1 VEGKKDEWIV
11 KILRAIKVP
20 GYKSHNYYLRTPYIP
35 AIADEELKGQ
45 RIEDVVN
52 RWHAKVRETVQERGG
67 NKPLDDL
74 LDEANLDIPCSP
86 LASAHELF
94 ETVISIHA
102 HRIHRIPISEHCL
115 PGGTPVSKVICSER
129 LADCIE
135 QMKMYPAVTLM
146 VLDNNEEWLK
156 DFAANPDGI
165 SYQMV
170 AKQVEIA
177 EVEFGNEAAAK
188 AAAATWSIQHPVVHI
203 TGGASALT
211 PI

>member
-115 PGGTPVSKVICSER
+115 PGWN
-129 LADCIE
+129 A
-135 QMKMYPAVTLM
+135 
-146 VLDNNEEWLK
+146 
-156 DFAANPDGI
+156 
-165 SYQMV
+165 
-170 AKQVEIA
+170 
-177 EVEFGNEAAAK
+177 
-188 AAAATWSIQHPVVHI
+188 SIQSNLLGTACGLHRADEDVSC
-203 TGGASALT
+203 GDFDGFGQ
-211 PI
+211 